1 MAVVGFDF
9 GTTNSLIS
17 VVIGDRVIRFEEEG
31 QPIPSVVSYEGG
43 KTIIGR
49 DARNRLS
56 NAGLGVHGSIVRSP
70 KTMLGRESVDVDGV
84 PRNPVDIVRDV
95 VAYLRDEAIAS
106 GTAKNLEFD
115 KAVVTIPVNMEGRR
129 RALLREAFRAAGI
142 SIVQFVHEPLAA
154 LYGHFRT
161 AESAEKELRRFDREL
176 MLVFDWGGGTL
187 DLTLC
192 RLVEGVF
199 IQLANYGTDDV
210 GGDHF
215 DQLMRREVE
224 RLVREK
230 RGFGSEVERLPGADI
245 RLLHECENAKIAL
258 SDPALSSWTI
268 YVEHFFAGVDDA
280 AFDFRMTRDDLEAM
294 VGGLVKKGV
303 SCITELLDKREI
315 SPASISLCIAT
326 GGMANMPLIKS
337 RLHEIFGP
345 ARVHLS
351 ERSASLI
358 SEGAAWVAHDE
369 ARLRLSKNVELSL
382 ARNSF
387 MVLLDAGVEMPVEGE
402 RRRDSFSL
410 YCVDPTDGHA
420 RFQIVCPERAG
431 RDVHRDDARN
441 VLSTMQVPVDSK
453 AQPFLERLSLD
464 VEVDENLILTAAVRS
479 LNVQGK
485 AESEI
490 HHLEFS
496 LEIPNFKERA
506 NGRNSSD
513 DLKESDSGRRE
524 RSGSE
529 GFRSAGDIVIR
540 SNVSKTKDEIFVPGE
555 VMAKFNP
562 HYFDRRHRPPQIQ
575 DDEKTYYQP
584 CSYCRRLK
592 NDPECRCA
600 SLHSRDAGI
609 GTEVR

>member
-17 VVIGDRVIRFEEEG
+17 VVIGERVIRFEEEG

-43 KTIIGR
+43 RTIVGR
-49 DARNRLS
+49 EARKRLS
-56 NAGLGVHGSIVRSP
+56 VAGLGVHGSIVRSP
-70 KTMLGRESVDVDGV
+70 KTMLGRESVDVEGV
-84 PRNPVDIVRDV
+84 ARNPVDVVRDV
-95 VAYLRDEAIAS
+95 VSYLRNEAVDS
-106 GTAKNLEFD
+106 GIVKNLEFD
-115 KAVVTIPVNMEGRR
+115 RAVVTIPVNMEGRR
-129 RALLREAFRAAGI
+129 RALLRDAFRAAGM

-154 LYGHFRT
+154 LYGYFRT
-161 AESAEKELRRFDREL
+161 MDTLDNELRRFDREL

-192 RLVEGVF
+192 RLVDGVF

-224 RLVREK
+224 RRVRDL
-230 RGFGSEVERLPGADI
+230 RGLGAEIERLPGADL

-258 SDPALSSWTI
+258 SDSGLSHWTI

-280 AFDFRMTRDDLEAM
+280 ALDLRITRDDLETM

-303 SCITELLDKREI
+303 ACITELLDSREI
-315 SPASISLCIAT
+315 SPASISLCLAT
-326 GGMANMPLIKS
+326 GGMANMPLIKA

-358 SEGAAWVAHDE
+358 SEGAAWVAHDH
-369 ARLRLSKNVELSL
+369 ARLRLAKNVELSL
-382 ARNSF
+382 ARNSY
-387 MVLLDAGVEMPVEGE
+387 MVLLEAGLAMPVEGE
-402 RRRDSFSL
+402 RSGDEFSL

-431 RDVHRDDARN
+431 RDVHRDDSRT
-441 VLSTMQVPVDSK
+441 VLSTMQVQVDNK
-453 AQPFLERLSLD
+453 AQPFFERLNLD
-464 VEVDENLILTAAVRS
+464 VAVDENLVLTAAVRS
-479 LNVQGK
+479 SNVQGR
-485 AESEI
+485 AECEV

-496 LEIPNFKERA
+496 LEVPKASQRA
-506 NGRNSSD
+506 SRKSASADGKNPAREVAGSVAKSA
-513 DLKESDSGRRE
+513 GRR
-524 RSGSE
+524 
-529 GFRSAGDIVIR
+529 AGDIVLR
-540 SNVSKTKDEIFVPGE
+540 SNVSSIKDDKLVPGE

-562 HYFDRRHRPPQIQ
+562 RYFDSRHRPPEIQ
-575 DDEKTYYQP
+575 VKEKLYYQP
-584 CSYCRRLK
+584 CALCGRAS
-592 NDPECRCA
+592 NDPLCRCGGSVA
-600 SLHSRDAGI
+600 GSGDSRREA
-609 GTEVR
+609 R